1 MTELVKLGDVAEF
14 IRGITFKPSDVV
26 SNDTDGSVRCMR
38 TKNVQDSIDLSDV
51 WSVDT
56 GFVKRSSQYLRIGD
70 ILVSSANSW
79 NLVGK
84 CTWVPELS
92 WPATFGGFVSLLRA
106 IPSKVRA
113 RYLYRWFSSPSTQAT
128 LRSFGRQTT
137 SISNLDLKRTL
148 NMELPLPDLAEQQRI
163 VDTLDEVDELLARRH
178 HSVVLADNLT
188 QSIFLEMFGDTAD
201 GYRTVTVGDLAADRK
216 NSIRTGPFGSQLL
229 HSEFV
234 ESGIPVLGI
243 DNAVNNE
250 FRWAKRR
257 FITEVKYQ
265 KLSRYQVFPDD
276 VIITIMGTC
285 GRCAVVP
292 EGIGV
297 AINTKHLCCISL
309 DRSKCLPEFL
319 HSYFLMHPI
328 ARSYLQ
334 RTAKGAIMSGLNM
347 NIIKAM
353 PLALP
358 PLAQQE
364 RYAAVAREIQDQ
376 KLRQLRHLGELE
388 ELFDSLQARAFR
400 GEL

>member
-1 MTELVKLGDVAEF
+1 M
-14 IRGITFKPSDVV
+14 
-26 SNDTDGSVRCMR
+26 
-38 TKNVQDSIDLSDV
+38 
-51 WSVDT
+51 
-56 GFVKRSSQYLRIGD
+56 
-70 ILVSSANSW
+70 SSANSW